1 MVSYYNR
8 VFGNLNPGDTAK
20 CEDIN
25 HIQDNVGDAI
35 SSVIDDH
42 HECQSFILGSN
53 ENDFILTPA
62 PKTLGRYID
71 TYSLP
76 VDDNLTPLSIREY
89 NYRQPIPK
97 TKSSLYSIILKMGN
111 NTSYDVDVTC
121 ELQDINQVVL
131 RQDTVTLKANSDKQ
145 EYEFIFDLRGY
156 PTALEMDMEKLLKTE
171 GRFIPPKPDEEAQDH
186 GVDYRNIPDV
196 HNFSVGVSQLYL
208 VIKSLGIQNF
218 DKDGNAYTE
227 EFNETSFV
235 VYADANGY
243 YGANFN
249 AFLEKSQGIAYETT
263 PYSLYFKDIYATD
276 VNYLCSGGQAI
287 IGGEKVTCM
296 DSHVTVSGA
305 SEYGNVLALVYMD
318 SRGRLHSANSKAST
332 SVSTNIDDWE
342 MDDMLPLSYLLIAKI
357 LIYNDIN
364 KEPLVIQDD
373 TNQETRPRS
382 HHERLRRLEKEIDYT
397 KDVAIPPR
405 IKYTLTGSDWVETDG
420 DIGLLSSIYKGA
432 SKDNDA
438 DKYPFYTTLDSKGNV
453 VIKTTKNKVTTF
465 DVTFKDDEVEN
476 NQSVI
481 LTSNQVSST
490 TPTVSKTSDTDLK
503 SSDTETSLK
512 SYASGDLKKL
522 NRISEMQNIKIDT
535 TKGIISLKVKTSSDS
550 TSSSNSKT
558 TSSTSTTNK
567 SGSGLNT
574 SLTGAVTSS
583 NANSKSNLSEE
594 QINAYV
600 NQIKNNLGG

>member
-25 HIQDNVGDAI
+25 HIQDNIGDAI
-35 SSVIDDH
+35 SSVINDH
-42 HECQSFILGSN
+42 HDFQSFILGSN
-53 ENDFILTPA
+53 ENDFLLTPA

-76 VDDNLTPLSIREY
+76 VDADLEPLSIREY
-89 NYRQPIPK
+89 SYRQPIPK

-111 NTSYDVDVTC
+111 STSHDVDVTC

-131 RQDTVTLKANSDKQ
+131 RQDTVTLKANSDKR

-156 PTALEMDMEKLLKTE
+156 PTALEMDMDTLLKSE
-171 GRFIPPKPDEEAQDH
+171 GRFIPPRPDEESQEE
-186 GVDYRNIPDV
+186 GVDYSNKPEVR
-196 HNFSVGVSQLYL
+196 NFSVGVSQLYL
-208 VIKSLGIQNF
+208 VIKSLGIQIY
-218 DKDGNAYTE
+218 DKDKYGNEFTE
-227 EFNETSFV
+227 ELNEESFV
-235 VYADANGY
+235 VYADKNGY
-243 YGANFN
+243 YGANFD
-249 AFLEKSQGIAYETT
+249 AFLEQSQGVAYQTT
-263 PYSLYFKDIYATD
+263 AYSLYFKDIYATD
-276 VNYLCSGGQAI
+276 INYLCSGGQAI
-287 IGGEKVTCM
+287 VGGEKVTCM

-318 SRGRLHSANSKAST
+318 DRGRLHSANSQAST

-357 LIYNDIN
+357 LIYNDVN

-373 TNQETRPRS
+373 TTQETRPRS

-397 KDVAIPPR
+397 QDVAIPPR

-420 DIGLLSSIYKGA
+420 DIGLLSSIYKAG
-432 SKDNDA
+432 STDNDA

-453 VIKTTKNKVTTF
+453 VIKTTKNQVTTF
-465 DVTFKDDEVEN
+465 DVTLKDDEVDN
-476 NQSVI
+476 NQSTI
-481 LTSNQVSST
+481 LSSNQVSST
-490 TPTVSKTSDTDLK
+490 TATTSRTSDTDLK

-512 SYASGDLKKL
+512 SYAGGDLKKL

-535 TKGIISLKVKTSSDS
+535 TKGIISLKVKSSSNSSSSNS
-550 TSSSNSKT
+550 TSSSNKNTLSS
-558 TSSTSTTNK
+558 SSTNKTLNTTNEELGK
-567 SGSGLNT
+567 Y
-574 SLTGAVTSS
+574 VT
-583 NANSKSNLSEE
+583 
-594 QINAYV
+594 
-600 NQIKNNLGG
+600 QIKNKLGG